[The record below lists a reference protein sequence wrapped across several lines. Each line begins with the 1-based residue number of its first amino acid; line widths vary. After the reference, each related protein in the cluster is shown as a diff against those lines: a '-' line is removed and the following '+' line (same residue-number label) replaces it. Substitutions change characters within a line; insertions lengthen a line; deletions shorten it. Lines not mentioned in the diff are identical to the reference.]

1 MIPYEELCQALD
13 RFNARRRNEAEMTAL
28 EQEPQDPYAATD
40 PSAAPVADEMSE
52 APVIQDQ
59 PPTEDSS
66 TAEDPAAAMAAAIA
80 EGADAQE
87 GGFAEQAPE
96 DTHEIDVED
105 VEIDERLSED
115 KLP

>member
-13 RFNARRRNEAEMTAL
+13 RFNARRRNEAEMAAL
-28 EQEPQDPYAATD
+28 EQEPHDPYAATD
-40 PSAAPVADEMSE
+40 PSAEPAAVVPD

-59 PPTEDSS
+59 PSPEAYAA
-66 TAEDPAAAMAAAIA
+66 TAEDPGAFVDGAA
-80 EGADAQE
+80 ES
-87 GGFAEQAPE
+87 GFAQQAPE